1 VVAFNQTHLF
11 LTQEGVMS
19 MANGIIR
26 LHGRQY
32 KTVALRVQEFREK
45 HPIDEGWG
53 LCTKIVHVDAETVL
67 FRASIVDP
75 QGREIAIG
83 FAEEKRTNRGINST
97 SALENCETSALGRAL
112 AAAGYGGSEYAS
124 ADELVSALNQ
134 QRQGDSG
141 NGGGGDR
148 RGPDRSHHPSWTRNH
163 KPFIAALKNRD
174 LQYEAVAGYCEKRK
188 WGRPASWTTDERSRF
203 LEDLDRGAFKD
214 LYDPESAAPESHV
227 PDEGAGEKNDLENV
241 A

>member
-1 VVAFNQTHLF
+1 
-11 LTQEGVMS
+11 MS
-19 MANGIIR
+19 MANGIIQ

-53 LCTKIVHVDAETVL
+53 LVTKIVHVDAETVL

-83 FAEEKRTNRGINST
+83 FAEERRSNRGINAT

-112 AAAGYGGSEYAS
+112 AAAGFGGSEYAS
-124 ADELVSALNQ
+124 ADELVNALNQ
-134 QRQGDSG
+134 QRNMGS
-141 NGGGGDR
+141 GGGQR
-148 RGPDRSHHPSWTRNH
+148 SQPPERSHHPSWTHNH
-163 KPFIAALKNRD
+163 KSFLSELKSRD
-174 LQYEAVAGYCEKRK
+174 LQYEAVAAYCEGRK
-188 WGRPASWTTDERSRF
+188 WGRPASWTTEERGRF

-214 LYDPESAAPESHV
+214 LFDPDSLDPERTSTV
-227 PDEGAGEKNDLENV
+227 LDDGIDDDDFENV

>member
-1 VVAFNQTHLF
+1 
-11 LTQEGVMS
+11 MS

-75 QGREIAIG
+75 QGREIAVG
-83 FAEEKRTNRGINST
+83 FAEEKRTNRGINAT

-112 AAAGYGGSEYAS
+112 AAAGYSGSEYAS
-124 ADELVSALNQ
+124 ADELVNALNQ
-134 QRQGDSG
+134 QRNMG
-141 NGGGGDR
+141 NSGGDR
-148 RGPDRSHHPSWTRNH
+148 RSQPTDRSHHPSWTRNH
-163 KPFIAALKNRD
+163 KPFLAELKNRN
-174 LQYEAVAGYCEKRK
+174 LQYEAVASYCENRK
-188 WGRPASWTTDERSRF
+188 WGRPASWTTDERNRF

-214 LYDPESAAPESHV
+214 LFDPDSVDPEQVTYV
-227 PDEGAGEKNDLENV
+227 PDEGAEGGV
-241 A
+241 YPGR

>member
-1 VVAFNQTHLF
+1 
-11 LTQEGVMS
+11 MS

-45 HPIDEGWG
+45 HPIDEGWA
-53 LCTKIVHVDAETVL
+53 LITKIVHVDAETVL
-67 FRASIVDP
+67 FRAAIVDP

-83 FAEEKRTNRGINST
+83 FAEEKRTNRGINAT

-134 QRQGDSG
+134 QRNMG
-141 NGGGGDR
+141 NGGGGER
-148 RGPDRSHHPSWTRNH
+148 RTQAPERSHHPSWTHHH
-163 KPFIAALKNRD
+163 KTFLAELKSRS
-174 LQYEAVAGYCEKRK
+174 LQYEAVAGYCESRK
-188 WGRPASWTTDERSRF
+188 WGRPASWTTEERGRF

-214 LYDPESAAPESHV
+214 LFDPESRDPEQTTTI
-227 PDEGAGEKNDLENV
+227 PDAGADSGDLVNV

>member
-1 VVAFNQTHLF
+1 
-11 LTQEGVMS
+11 MS

-45 HPIDEGWG
+45 HPLEEGWG
-53 LCTKIVHVDAETVL
+53 LVTKIVHCDAETVL

-83 FAEEKRTNRGINST
+83 FAEEKRTNRGINAT

-112 AAAGYGGSEYAS
+112 AAGGFGGSEYAS
-124 ADELVSALNQ
+124 ADELVNALNQ
-134 QRQGDSG
+134 QRGGGNSGG

-148 RGPDRSHHPSWTRNH
+148 TMARPAAQNDRSHHPSWTRNH
-163 KPFIAALKNRD
+163 KPFLAELKNRD
-174 LQYEAVAGYCEKRK
+174 LQYEAVASYCERRK
-188 WGRPASWTTDERSRF
+188 WGRPASWTTEERNRF
-203 LEDLDRGAFKD
+203 LEDLDNSAFKD
-214 LYDPESAAPESHV
+214 LYNPKSVDPEAVKTVIDPE
-227 PDEGAGEKNDLENV
+227 AMADLEEV

>member
-1 VVAFNQTHLF
+1 
-11 LTQEGVMS
+11 MS

-32 KTVALRVQEFREK
+32 KTVALRVQEFREQ

-53 LCTKIVHVDAETVL
+53 LCTKIVHVDAEIVR

-75 QGREIAIG
+75 QGREIATG

-134 QRQGDSG
+134 QHQGGPASG
-141 NGGGGDR
+141 GRGDR
-148 RGPDRSHHPSWTRNH
+148 RDPARSPHPSWSRNH
-163 KPFIAALKNRD
+163 KRFIAVLKERG
-174 LQYEAVAGYCEKRK
+174 LHYEAVAVYCEKRA
-188 WGRPASWTTDERSRF
+188 WGRPASWAAQERSRF
-203 LEDLDRGAFKD
+203 LEDLERGVFKD
-214 LYDPESAAPESHV
+214 LYDPESADPETHE
-227 PDEGAGEKNDLENV
+227 PDKGADEKNKLENV